1 MEVRVDVRKVWR
13 YQRGNQNR
21 KSKKDS
27 LHAGA
32 TMAKQRDQR
41 THWSTKDPTKVE
53 QELLT
58 LPEHLSFRGVRVT
71 RSLVFCVMF
80 WRSLFVLLSFYFWP
94 LCCLSFFDL
103 RILSTP
109 LVSLNSSYN
118 HLILSP
124 RHVFITLP
132 YQNQLRSPIDQLVYT
147 GYPKLAKVAYGPTGV
162 HRVSKIS

>member
-1 MEVRVDVRKVWR
+1 MSEKSEDT
-13 YQRGNQNR
+13 NQNR

-41 THWSTKDPTKVE
+41 TNWSTKDPTKVE

-109 LVSLNSSYN
+109 FVSSNSSIKNRPFIYHICIYN
-118 HLILSP
+118 IFHKRIPCIDSLIM
-124 RHVFITLP
+124 RKITEVCCL
-132 YQNQLRSPIDQLVYT
+132 L
-147 GYPKLAKVAYGPTGV
+147 K
-162 HRVSKIS
+162 